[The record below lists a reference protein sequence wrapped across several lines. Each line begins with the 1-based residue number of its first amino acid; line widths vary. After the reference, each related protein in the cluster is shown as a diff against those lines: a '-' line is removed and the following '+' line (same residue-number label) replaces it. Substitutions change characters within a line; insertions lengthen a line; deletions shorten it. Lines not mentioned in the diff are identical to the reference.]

1 MLSLC
6 PIKQIKLTKD
16 CELTDELVLHLAL
29 RHDVPLRSVELLA
42 RKYPLCLTTPNP
54 TGIYACHVVCKYSAL
69 PAVLKFFV
77 IENAYATGLQDP
89 EGKAPI
95 HYVGEF

>member
-1 MLSLC
+1 
-6 PIKQIKLTKD
+6 
-16 CELTDELVLHLAL
+16 
-29 RHDVPLRSVELLA
+29 
-42 RKYPLCLTTPNP
+42 
-54 TGIYACHVVCKYSAL
+54 VCKYSAL

-77 IENAYATGLQDP
+77 IEKAYATGLQDP